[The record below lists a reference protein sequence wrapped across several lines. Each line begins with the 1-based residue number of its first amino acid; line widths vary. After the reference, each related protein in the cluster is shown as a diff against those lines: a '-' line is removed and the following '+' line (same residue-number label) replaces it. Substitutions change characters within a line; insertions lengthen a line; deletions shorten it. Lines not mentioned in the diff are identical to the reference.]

1 MVVVASGPREGG
13 LKWIKEYG
21 CSLPLL
27 LDQKQL
33 LYKYLGVR
41 RLVLVA
47 CDINVFI
54 GYAEAAIKGRVDR
67 KGYPGDDVT
76 VIGGNFITDS
86 NGKLL
91 FSYRSKEQYDRPEV
105 DDLLSFL
112 RDHR

>member
-1 MVVVASGPREGG
+1 MVVVASGSREGG

-27 LDQKQL
+27 LDRKQL
-33 LYKYLGVR
+33 LYRYFGMR
-41 RLVLVA
+41 RRVLVA
-47 CDINVFI
+47 WDINVFM
-54 GYAEAAIKGRVDR
+54 GYAEAVVKGRVDR
-67 KGYPGDDVT
+67 VGYSGDDVT
-76 VIGGNFITDS
+76 VIGGNFITNS
-86 NGKLL
+86 SGKLL